1 MMTDITA
8 VLGLIGQVSLGI
20 VMILLARL
28 SQRLGEVTHARQHHL
43 WLYVSAILMWVG
55 VAIQLFLLGQGVD
68 GVEQLQQDVV
78 WVLLIKGLP
87 TLGITIAVVVAW
99 HYWSWLLAE
108 RD

>member
-1 MMTDITA
+1 MLVDITA
-8 VLGLIGQVSLGI
+8 VLSLIGQLSLGA

-28 SQRLGEVTHARQHHL
+28 SQQLGHVTHARQHYV
-43 WLYVSAILMWVG
+43 WLYVSAVLMWLS
-55 VAIQLFLLGQGVD
+55 VAVQFALLVHGVD
-68 GVEQLQQDVV
+68 GYQQLHEDVV

>member
-1 MMTDITA
+1 MLTEVTA
-8 VLGLIGQVSLGI
+8 VLGLFGQVSLGI

-43 WLYVSAILMWVG
+43 WFYVAAILTWIGVG
-55 VAIQLFLLGQGVD
+55 VELFLLGHGVD
-68 GVEQLQQDVV
+68 GAEQLQQDVV